1 MNDPKAGRPTIY
13 SEELAAEICSQLS
26 QGIALRTVCKEEN
39 MPGTTTV
46 FRWLAA
52 HSEFRDQY
60 ARAKAESADAMAE
73 DMLAIADEIEDKIIG
88 NDRSDGARVQAQKVR
103 VDTRKWLASKL
114 QPKKY
119 GDRLEVVPPGG
130 EALTPEAEAIMS
142 RVLDGTYKSS

>member
-1 MNDPKAGRPTIY
+1 MARPSDYT
-13 SEELAAEICSQLS
+13 EDKAAEICAELS
-26 QGIALRTVCKEEN
+26 QGVSLRTVCKSEN
-39 MPGTTTV
+39 MPDASTV

-52 HSEFRDQY
+52 HSEFREQY

-73 DMLAIADEIEDKIIG
+73 DMLSIADEIEDKIVG
-88 NDRSDGARVQAQKVR
+88 DDRSDGARVQAQKVR

-130 EALTPEAEAIMS
+130 DKLSPEAEAVLS
-142 RVLDGTYKSS
+142 RVLDGTFTDTKAD